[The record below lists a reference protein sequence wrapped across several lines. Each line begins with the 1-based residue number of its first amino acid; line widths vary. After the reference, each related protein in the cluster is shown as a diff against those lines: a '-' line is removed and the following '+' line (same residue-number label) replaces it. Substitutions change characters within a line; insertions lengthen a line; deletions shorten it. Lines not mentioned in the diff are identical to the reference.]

1 MKPLA
6 QWKDRTLKRV
16 AFTLF
21 AVCFIMVCALVGS
34 WPWAAK
40 AQITVTPAPNSYLGG
55 PNGIQS
61 RMMTTVLKGTPLNCM
76 VFRVREYGEIRTVSV
91 SCDWKQWHRER
102 GEG

>member
-6 QWKDRTLKRV
+6 QWKTRTLKRV

-21 AVCFIMVCALVGS
+21 AVCFIMVCVLVGS

-40 AQITVTPAPNSYLGG
+40 AQITVTPAPNS
-55 PNGIQS
+55 IQS
-61 RMMTTVLKGTPLNCM
+61 RMMTTIVKDTPLACM
-76 VFRVREYGEIRTVSV
+76 VFKYQGSREIIGI

-102 GEG
+102 GDG